1 MQRMLLWFSLKFES
15 VLVVQGMYLFL
26 FIYAAVFFRHGPF
39 TCLGFFIYLCFSFYV
54 HPKQQSWS
62 QSFLTS
68 FSSSFILRAGTP
80 SCSFSGAGCRSA
92 VLNPATRQTPAPPFW
107 TPTGN
112 DSPCSTLEI
121 HSKPEGCFKQN
132 LQQVENC
139 CCCAECKK
147 ARSHKD
153 GFIVDYYSV
162 INWHKVKTNLQKPM

>member
-80 SCSFSGAGCRSA
+80 SCSFSSAGCRSA

-147 ARSHKD
+147 ARSYKD

-162 INWHKVKTNLQKPM
+162 MT